1 MKTNL
6 LMKRLLLLWVF
17 AFSTTL
23 WGQVTLPHIRTNWDI
38 TPSGWTETN
47 KNAYLTSFACSGN
60 NGSKFDASAQIK
72 TVFLNSAPDKLSF
85 VVKSNAANTTSVL
98 LVQESDDNTIFTN
111 VISLTGTSLPTTCTT
126 KGDYQLLPSTRY
138 VKWTFTK
145 GSQNLTMDDVVITK
159 KTITTPIINTTGT
172 FSNFTYIVGN
182 GPSTEQPFTV
192 SGSNLTDNITVTA
205 PANFEVSTNSGS
217 GFASSVNL
225 AQTGGAVAE
234 TTLYARMVANLGV
247 DDTYSGNIVLSSTDA
262 DDVTIALSGEVKP
275 VPTVVT
281 YNLVQFPNTTQNI
294 AEGTILDVYIR
305 AYAAGVTDVSGE
317 STRLKGWVGYS
328 STNDDPANAGW
339 NWIPAIFNT
348 EDGNNDEYK
357 GTIPNNLTPGTYY
370 YAARFE
376 LDNSGAYTYGG
387 SAGNWS
393 NDNVKLNVVADVVN
407 FANIQS
413 PASTTIIAGNT
424 VTVYAQVYEPGVT
437 EAAGQG
443 AGITAEIGYSKTD
456 PTPDGTWTW
465 LPATFNV
472 QSGNNDEY
480 QANLGTGLTSG
491 VYYYASRFIKT
502 GSSTYVYGGT
512 DGNWT
517 TGKSGVLTVNNLD
530 TPIAI
535 TADPIGATSF
545 AANWEAVTGATDY
558 ELDVYNQIIGASPNL
573 VVNPGFEN
581 PNLDNWTFESSMNQV
596 ISSSQ
601 VKTGTSSLYSTVTAT
616 KNFNQPISV
625 ENGKEYKLKF
635 SYYIDPT
642 STGNGFRVWTTTGAT
657 VQLPS
662 TSTYFNT
669 KGTWV
674 NVENT
679 FTSSDSNLILN
690 LRLYNGVKIYFDDFE
705 IIKTES
711 SSTTNYVL
719 NASHVG
725 NVTSYEVAGL
735 TPETEYFYVI
745 RAKSG
750 VTTSPN
756 SNEIAVMTAG
766 TPTTWEGSVSGW
778 SDGTPNTN
786 KNAIIAADYTGE
798 SFTSKSLIVNAG
810 FTLTVPS
817 NGFVKTGNVTNSGN
831 ILVANNGN
839 FVQTGTF
846 TAEAGSTFKVNRTTK
861 PVVRLDYNSWS
872 SPLAVSNQKLTDF
885 STGTLP
891 ARFLTYSNSA
901 FVPVSDIANAKF
913 RPGAGYLIRTPNNYT
928 ANPTPFEG
936 QFEGT
941 VPNSGDVTYD
951 PTEEEVGGPYVFLGN
966 PYPSAISMEDFAIE
980 NNAKM
985 QTGTFY
991 IWNSQSKMNSNN
1003 EYENA
1008 YISHTA
1014 AGSNPYGS
1022 EFYVPVGQGFI
1033 IDRGAK
1039 RGAFN
1044 FKNSMRRTAETGS
1057 FAKTSVTD
1065 RFWLQ
1070 MTSPSGLKPQL
1081 LVAFTPNSTSGY
1093 DAGFDGK
1100 LLESNGDFIYS
1111 TVEDKSLIINALGIF
1126 SSDDEIKVSSN
1137 FKIAGNY
1144 TMSIAQ
1150 KEGLF
1155 ESGQKIYLK
1164 DNVTGTET
1172 ELTAGDYTFAA
1183 SAGLNVDRFSLLFT
1197 KPVLVTSD
1205 AAKNQI
1211 TIYIADQMIHIK
1223 STKKLSSF
1231 EVYEMSGKL
1240 IKTARNVNSHNV
1252 SIPVTNKG
1260 VAIVK
1265 MVTENG
1271 EVVTKKVIL
1280 K

>member
-23 WGQVTLPHIRTNWDI
+23 WGQGSESFSNITTGGSSYSSISWTGDNGTNWKAVDTRTDQFI
-38 TPSGWTETN
+38 TTG
-47 KNAYLTSFACSGN
+47 
-60 NGSKFDASAQIK
+60 
-72 TVFLNSAPDKLSF
+72 
-85 VVKSNAANTTSVL
+85 NAA
-98 LVQESDDNTIFTN
+98 IC
-111 VISLTGTSLPTTCTT
+111 I
-126 KGDYQLLPSTRY
+126 R
-138 VKWTFTK
+138 
-145 GSQNLTMDDVVITK
+145 
-159 KTITTPIINTTGT
+159 
-172 FSNFTYIVGN
+172 
-182 GPSTEQPFTV
+182 
-192 SGSNLTDNITVTA
+192 
-205 PANFEVSTNSGS
+205 
-217 GFASSVNL
+217 
-225 AQTGGAVAE
+225 QTGGKLTGPLTTTQQNNGIGTLTFKAKNTASAGDNTKATTYVVKCGSITKTVTVAAMGTNTVAVTVPDINA
-234 TTLYARMVANLGV
+234 TGV
-247 DDTYSGNIVLSSTDA
+247 DAASIEMTISGLSGVRVTIDDLSWTGYSASSPNLNISGTPINHGASCVGTATSTVQYTITNGGTEAEGVTVASSGANSSDFVVSELSST
-262 DDVTIALSGEVKP
+262 TIV
-275 VPTVVT
+275 
-281 YNLVQFPNTTQNI
+281 N
-294 AEGTILDVYIR
+294 
-305 AYAAGVTDVSGE
+305 
-317 STRLKGWVGYS
+317 
-328 STNDDPANAGW
+328 
-339 NWIPAIFNT
+339 
-348 EDGNNDEYK
+348 
-357 GTIPNNLTPGTYY
+357 
-370 YAARFE
+370 
-376 LDNSGAYTYGG
+376 GG
-387 SAGNWS
+387 S
-393 NDNVKLNVVADVVN
+393 
-407 FANIQS
+407 
-413 PASTTIIAGNT
+413 
-424 VTVYAQVYEPGVT
+424 
-437 EAAGQG
+437 
-443 AGITAEIGYSKTD
+443 
-456 PTPDGTWTW
+456 
-465 LPATFNV
+465 ATFNV
-472 QSGNNDEY
+472 TFTPSAVGARAAIITVGSTTGGSNSPTL
-480 QANLGTGLTSG
+480 NLTGTGN
-491 VYYYASRFIKT
+491 
-502 GSSTYVYGGT
+502 SS
-512 DGNWT
+512 
-517 TGKSGVLTVNNLD
+517 
-530 TPIAI
+530 
-535 TADPIGATSF
+535 
-545 AANWEAVTGATDY
+545 VTG
-558 ELDVYNQIIGASPNL
+558 
-573 VVNPGFEN
+573 VV
-581 PNLDNWTFESSMNQV
+581 
-596 ISSSQ
+596 
-601 VKTGTSSLYSTVTAT
+601 STVAVSNVGTTSAQLNG
-616 KNFNQPISV
+616 NF
-625 ENGKEYKLKF
+625 
-635 SYYIDPT
+635 
-642 STGNGFRVWTTTGAT
+642 STIGTCPAT
-657 VQLPS
+657 VERGFVWSSNTNPTIGDNS
-662 TSTYFNT
+662 T
-669 KGTWV
+669 
-674 NVENT
+674 
-679 FTSSDSNLILN
+679 I
-690 LRLYNGVKIYFDDFE
+690 
-705 IIKTES
+705 
-711 SSTTNYVL
+711 
-719 NASHVG
+719 
-725 NVTSYEVAGL
+725 VAGL
-735 TPETEYFYVI
+735 ATGAYNYNLTGLSANNTYHYRAYIKDGNGSYIYGNDQTFSTLTVADHIAFVNVPATGSINNDLASFKVEARRLDNSIDTSYTGNVVLSKASGSGNISGTLTQAFVSGIAIFNNIKIDEVGSYTLYANQGGFAQITSDVIVIANPVRYKKITSLVELTDGDYIIVGNATNAMNTTLTSSKLGATTVSILNDEILNPDPSIIWKIETDNLNVKTVRNIAAGYVKGGGSNTNLSLAETVSDNSGKWAVSYTSNLFRFINQAQTSRGLILSDSPAFGQYATSNVNNTNYFYLTLYKKI
-745 RAKSG
+745 I
-750 VTTSPN
+750 T
-756 SNEIAVMTAG
+756 E
-766 TPTTWEGSVSGW
+766 TTWSDTGW
-778 SDGTPNTN
+778 SDGQPTALLQATIATN
-786 KNAIIAADYTGE
+786 YSGN
-798 SFTSKSLIVNAG
+798 SFESKSLTVNVG
-810 FTLTVPS
+810 KTLTVPS
-817 NGFVKTGNVTNSGN
+817 TGFVKTGNVTNSGN

-872 SPLAVSNQKLTDF
+872 SPLEVSNQKLTDF

-901 FVPVSDIANAKF
+901 FVPVPDMANAKF

-941 VPNSGDVTYD
+941 IPNSGDVTYD

-1137 FKIAGNY
+1137 FKVAGNY
-1144 TMSIAQ
+1144 TMSIAK

-1164 DNVTGTET
+1164 DNVMGTET

-1211 TIYIADQMIHIK
+1211 TIYIADQMLHIK

-1240 IKTARNVNSHNV
+1240 IKTARNVNSQNV
-1252 SIPVTNKG
+1252 SIPVTSKG
-1260 VAIVK
+1260 VVIVK